1 VEVEVKYGIIYANWA
16 APDRDAAIE
25 LAKTVE
31 GLGFESMWTTEHVV
45 VPSGYE
51 STYPYS
57 KSGRMH
63 QGEDFPSP
71 DPLVWLS
78 FIAAVT
84 EHIRLATG
92 ILVVPL
98 RNPLVL
104 AKQVATLDVLSNGR
118 VTLGVGAG
126 WLEEE
131 FRALG
136 AAFEDRGDRTDE
148 ALRLMRTVWTE
159 EVPSFSG
166 RFHSFENVYVRPMPI
181 QRPIPIVVGGHSKRA
196 ARRAGELGD
205 GFIPAAADY
214 AVLPGLIAL
223 AREHAERSGRD
234 PAALEIT
241 MGTQPT
247 AEWVEKL
254 AAVGVD
260 RILIPAGFGME
271 TLEAFAAEFI
281 ATDR

>member
-1 VEVEVKYGIIYANWA
+1 MKYGIIYANVA
-16 APDRDAAIE
+16 APDRVSALE
-25 LAKTVE
+25 LAGAAE
-31 GLGFESMWTTEHVV
+31 RLGFESLWTIEHVA
-45 VPSGYE
+45 VPSGYQ
-51 STYPYS
+51 SKYPYS

-63 QGEDFPSP
+63 GGEDFPSP

-78 FIAAVT
+78 FMAAAT

-92 ILVVPL
+92 ILVLPQ
-98 RNPLVL
+98 RNPVVL

-131 FRALG
+131 FAALG
-136 AAFEDRGDRTDE
+136 MSFADRGDRTDE
-148 ALRLMRTVWTE
+148 AIRLMRTVWTE
-159 EVPSFSG
+159 EVATFSG
-166 RFHSFENVYVRPMPI
+166 EFNSFEEIYVRPMPI
-181 QRPIPIVVGGHSKRA
+181 QRPVPIVIGGHSKRA

-205 GFIPAAADY
+205 GFIPASADFE
-214 AVLPGLIAL
+214 VLPGLITL

-241 MGTQPT
+241 MMTLPK

-254 AAVGVD
+254 TAVGVD
-260 RILIPAGFGME
+260 RILIPAGVGAEAME
-271 TLEAFAAEFI
+271 LFASEFI
-281 ATDR
+281 ANDG